1 MADDDKPDVIPFAE
15 HAITWA
21 DSGRP
26 THLGGAAWQPIET
39 APDDSHRAFIVTD
52 GQYLKKVRWDQD
64 DGCWTERIEGV
75 GLRPLDPQPLYWFA
89 GSDFSRLKPLPERT

>member
-1 MADDDKPDVIPFAE
+1 MPDHDKPDVIPFAE
-15 HAITWA
+15 HAIRRA
-21 DSGRP
+21 DSGP
-26 THLGGAAWQPIET
+26 HLGGGAWQPIET
-39 APDDSHRAFIVTD
+39 ALADRSHRAFIVTD

-75 GLRPLDPQPLYWFA
+75 GSRPLDPQPLYWFA